1 MIMSKIY
8 KFNKNEM
15 DKNTKKKNHQQIKL
29 RIIPRRNELLNL
41 HIFCIQ

>member
-15 DKNTKKKNHQQIKL
+15 DKNTKKNHQQIKL